1 MRKDL
6 TNWIFK
12 NMGFV
17 LFLSMLGIVYIYNA
31 HRAEEKMRAI
41 QELRKEVSDAKNQ
54 YQQIKSEIMY
64 ESTESQLEKEL
75 IKKGLKS
82 NDDVPVVIKQDQS

>member
-1 MRKDL
+1 
-6 TNWIFK
+6 
-12 NMGFV
+12 MGFV
-17 LFLSMLGIVYIYNA
+17 LFLSVLGIVYIYNA
-31 HRAEEKMRAI
+31 HKAEGKMRKI

-75 IKKGLKS
+75 IKKDLKS
-82 NDDVPVVIKQDQS
+82 NDDVPVVIKQDNS

>member
-17 LFLSMLGIVYIYNA
+17 LFLSVLGIVYIYNA
-31 HRAEEKMRAI
+31 HKAEGKMRKI

-75 IKKGLKS
+75 IKKDLKS
-82 NDDVPVVIKQDQS
+82 NDDVPVVIKQDNS

>member
-17 LFLSMLGIVYIYNA
+17 LFLSVLGVVYIYNA
-31 HRAEEKMRAI
+31 HRAEGKMREI
-41 QELRKEVSDAKNQ
+41 QELRKEVSDAKNK

-75 IKKGLKS
+75 IKKDLKS
-82 NDDVPVVIKQDQS
+82 NDDVPVVLKDRTS